1 MSAFHAK
8 HKTSRV
14 QIVHSCHLTA
24 RLCLFLSASLPL
36 PPSFD
41 QFVSVILNSEIVI
54 NHFARSEEKQKKNR
68 LKFSFSRAHCS
79 HDTTNAEKSQPFD
92 DDLHYYTTSATTIH
106 FLDIF
111 SLSLSVAFG
120 LFLYARLACVQ
131 SINDSNSAQPT
142 VSQRHTRKVK
152 SGRSQIL
159 STNSLSFTLAHH
171 LQTHTHS
178 LSLQLQKNPS
188 TPSSRLRL

>member
-1 MSAFHAK
+1 MLKNRS
-8 HKTSRV
+8 
-14 QIVHSCHLTA
+14 HLTTTYNITLLL
-24 RLCLFLSASLPL
+24 RL
-36 PPSFD
+36 
-41 QFVSVILNSEIVI
+41 
-54 NHFARSEEKQKKNR
+54 HFI
-68 LKFSFSRAHCS
+68 FWTF
-79 HDTTNAEKSQPFD
+79 F
-92 DDLHYYTTSATTIH
+92 
-106 FLDIF
+106 F
-111 SLSLSVAFG
+111 SLSLAFG

-142 VSQRHTRKVK
+142 TSQRHTRKVK

-188 TPSSRLRL
+188 TSSSRLRLWTKRYDRMSGSSYFPLLIRPYGHTIPDQNRMKAKLWEFFLLHFSF